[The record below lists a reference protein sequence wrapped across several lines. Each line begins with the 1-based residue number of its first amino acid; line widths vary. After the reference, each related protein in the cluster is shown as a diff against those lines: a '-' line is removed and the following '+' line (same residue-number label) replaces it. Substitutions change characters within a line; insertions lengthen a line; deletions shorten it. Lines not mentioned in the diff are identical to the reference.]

1 MNINP
6 EYENQHIPSSSEV
19 IEGVQYILYN
29 MLIEPM
35 QKELSLNDVELLS
48 KIGDAL
54 KSVAEKATAYEQ
66 LNKTTLDKNYRN

>member
-6 EYENQHIPSSSEV
+6 DYENQDVPSSSEV
-19 IEGVQYILYN
+19 IEGVQHILYN

-54 KSVAEKATAYEQ
+54 QECS
-66 LNKTTLDKNYRN
+66 

>member
-6 EYENQHIPSSSEV
+6 DYENQDIPSSSEV

-48 KIGDAL
+48 KVGDAL

>member
-6 EYENQHIPSSSEV
+6 DYENQDVPSSSEV

-48 KIGDAL
+48 EIGGVL

>member
-6 EYENQHIPSSSEV
+6 DYENQDIPSSSEV

>member
-6 EYENQHIPSSSEV
+6 DYENQDVPSSSEV
-19 IEGVQYILYN
+19 IEGVQHILYN

>member
-6 EYENQHIPSSSEV
+6 DYENQDVPSSSEV
-19 IEGVQYILYN
+19 IEGVQHILYN

-66 LNKTTLDKNYRN
+66 LNKGTLDKNYRN